1 MTASF
6 AASIQC
12 IDGRV
17 QAPISEWIR
26 SEHGVDYVDVITEP
40 GCDLA
45 LSERDRPDIRSK
57 VEISVRAHGSELVF
71 VSGHHGCAANPCGGP
86 EHEEQVRASV
96 ERVRGWGLPVRVE
109 GLWVGSDWSV
119 RRVGDPA

>member
-1 MTASF
+1 MTATF

-26 SEHGVDYVDVITEP
+26 LEHGVDYVDVITEP

-45 LSERDRPDIRSK
+45 LSERDRADLRSK
-57 VEISVRAHGSELVF
+57 VEISVRAHGSAMVF
-71 VSGHHGCAANPCGGP
+71 VSGHHDCAANPGGER
-86 EHEEQVRASV
+86 EHEAQVRASV

-109 GLWVGSDWSV
+109 GILVGADWSV
-119 RRVGDPA
+119 RRVDRA